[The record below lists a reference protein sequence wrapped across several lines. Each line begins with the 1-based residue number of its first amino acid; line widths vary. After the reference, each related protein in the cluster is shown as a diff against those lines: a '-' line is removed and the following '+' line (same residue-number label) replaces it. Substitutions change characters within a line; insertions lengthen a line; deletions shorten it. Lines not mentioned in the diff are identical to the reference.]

1 MTNEE
6 EFHCID
12 RVLAGDQQAYAIL
25 VDKHKYYAF
34 SIALK
39 ILQNKSEAEEVAQDA
54 FVKAYHHLGNFN
66 REAKFSTWFYRIVF
80 NTAISAK
87 RKSKVIFQ
95 SIENTIVEYNPGN
108 DGTLES
114 ADKKKYVNQ
123 AMAKLNENDR
133 VALSLF
139 YLEEFSLDEIAA
151 ITNSQANTIKVRIHR
166 ARQRMAD
173 ELTLILKHEALTL

>member
-6 EFHCID
+6 EFQCID

-34 SIALK
+34 SIAMK
-39 ILQNKSEAEEVAQDA
+39 VLQNKVEAEEVAQDA
-54 FVKAYHHLGNFN
+54 FVKAFHHLSKFN
-66 REAKFSTWFYRIVF
+66 REAKFSTWLYRIVF

-87 RKSKVIFQ
+87 RKNRQIFQ
-95 SIENTIVEYNPGN
+95 SIENTIVEYNPGSE
-108 DGTLES
+108 GTLES
-114 ADKKKYVNQ
+114 TDKKKYVNQ
-123 AMAKLNENDR
+123 AMAKLSDADR
-133 VALSLF
+133 TALSLF

-151 ITNSQANTIKVRIHR
+151 ITNLAANTIKVRIHR

-173 ELTLILKHEALTL
+173 ELTLILKQEALTL

>member
-6 EFHCID
+6 EFQYID

-25 VDKHKYYAF
+25 VDNHKYYAF
-34 SIALK
+34 SIAMK
-39 ILQNKSEAEEVAQDA
+39 VLQNKSEAEEVAQDA
-54 FVKAYHHLGNFN
+54 FVKAYHHLSKFN
-66 REAKFSTWFYRIVF
+66 REAKFSTWLYRIVF
-80 NTAISAK
+80 NAAISAK
-87 RKSKVIFQ
+87 RKNKVIFQ
-95 SIENTIVEYNPGN
+95 SIENTIVEYNPGS

-114 ADKKKYVNQ
+114 TDKKKYVNQ

-173 ELTLILKHEALTL
+173 ELTLILKQEALTL